1 MADTKISE
9 LASATALADADVLC
23 GVNSGTTRKFSLL
36 RIREFFQKTF
46 DGVYALKDHT
56 HSKLS
61 NGAYEVTIPSTIRKN
76 DSFVLQSEKTANN
89 ISYSNAASKMD
100 AENVQQAI
108 DELKSQQGSGKADG
122 ITYDN
127 TTSKLKAENVQAAI
141 DEVNTSIKN
150 VTDNKGKAGGYAGLG
165 NDGVVPTAQLPA
177 FVTGVSVTVS
187 KMTISITATK
197 SKS

>member
-23 GVNSGTTRKFSLL
+23 GVNSGTTRKFSLS

-46 DGVYALKDHT
+46 DGEYALKNHT
-56 HSKLS
+56 HNKLS

-89 ISYSNAASKMD
+89 ISYSNTASKMD

-141 DEVNTSIKN
+141 DEVNTNIKN

-177 FVTGVSVTVS
+177 FVTGVSVSVS